1 VTFAVMEHMTRTSR
15 PSYCGPSI
23 GFSAQRVALRTQ
35 ARGNPNPRSSQMTA
49 RFRESKPALISDDR
63 ALPRRHQPLSLPTGL
78 PSPRLAR
85 HRATSRVP
93 SPARQLR
100 WLD

>member
-1 VTFAVMEHMTRTSR
+1 MPRSGGGHGRQHTTPTLPLWA
-15 PSYCGPSI
+15 G
-23 GFSAQRVALRTQ
+23 SAQRVALRTQ